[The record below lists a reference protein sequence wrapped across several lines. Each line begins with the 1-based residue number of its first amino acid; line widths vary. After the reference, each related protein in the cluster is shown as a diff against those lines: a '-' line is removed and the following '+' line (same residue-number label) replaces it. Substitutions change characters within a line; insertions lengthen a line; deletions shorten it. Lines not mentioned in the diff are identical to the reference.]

1 MRTERL
7 DIILVERGLAQSRT
21 LAQRLV
27 MAGQVRVNGQMIIK
41 PSARMSEAAIVE
53 VIQGPKYVSRGGEKL
68 EAALIA
74 FGKENLKG
82 YTCADVG
89 SSTGGFT
96 DCMLQA
102 GAARVYAIDVGHGI
116 LDWRLRQDARVVVME
131 ETNARNV
138 ASLPEEMD
146 LVTIDASFIS
156 LGVLLPVV
164 RGWLKETQ
172 GEVIALI
179 KPQFEAGRKVV
190 AKGAGVVRNHE
201 VHRQVLMDVLQYCKA
216 AGWGVAG
223 LIRSPLTGPKGNIEF
238 LVSLKIV
245 SVENHLPSLIE
256 AAMDG
261 LQSAAD

>member
-7 DIILVERGLAQSRT
+7 DIIMVDRGLTQSRS

-41 PSARMSEAAIVE
+41 PSAKVGESDIVE
-53 VIQGPKYVSRGGEKL
+53 VTQGPKYVSRGGEKL
-68 EAALIA
+68 EAALTA
-74 FGKENLKG
+74 FEKENLKG

-164 RGWLKETQ
+164 KNWLKETQ

-179 KPQFEAGRKVV
+179 KPQFEAGRQVV
-190 AKGAGVVRNHE
+190 AKGAGVVRNHQ
-201 VHRQVLMDVLQYCKA
+201 VHRQVLVDVLQSCVA
-216 AGWGVAG
+216 AGWGVAR

-238 LVSLKIV
+238 LVWLKIV
-245 SVENHLPSLIE
+245 PVESNLPSLIE
-256 AAMDG
+256 AAMEG
-261 LQSAAD
+261 LEPATD